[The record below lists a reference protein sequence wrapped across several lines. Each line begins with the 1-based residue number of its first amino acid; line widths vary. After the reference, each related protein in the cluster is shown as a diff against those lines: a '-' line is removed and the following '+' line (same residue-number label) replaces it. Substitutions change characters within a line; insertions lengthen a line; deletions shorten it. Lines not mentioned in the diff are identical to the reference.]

1 MFHVVAWILD
11 LRSAKDIGVL
21 LLRLRVTIP
30 VTLEFHVASVTLLC
44 LWLGRVDNDD
54 RGRKTEM
61 FCADEIIPM
70 LNNIKVNFH
79 LCIDLPLKFKIA

>member
-1 MFHVVAWILD
+1 MLLVAGFG
-11 LRSAKDIGVL
+11 AKREGARERYV
-21 LLRLRVTIP
+21 LRVTCYN
-30 VTLEFHVASVTLLC
+30 FHFASITLLC
-44 LWLGRVDNDD
+44 LWLGRVDDEYNSS
-54 RGRKTEM
+54 RKTEM